1 MVGFLVATFSGF
13 LALLGSGMWIAT
25 VCGIVG
31 LALLYVRVGWS
42 NMLLASSWVAW
53 VSTDSFTLVAV
64 PLFMFMGIM
73 LAESAL
79 GERVYASTAPLLNH
93 FPGGLLYTNVLAGAL
108 FAAAS
113 GSSVASAA
121 TIGSVALPEMEKR
134 GYPFSVSTGSVG
146 AGSLLAPLIPPSLQ
160 MIFYASVTEQ
170 SIGKLFAAGL
180 IPGLVL
186 AGLFIVHITIFFGLT
201 KRGREVRGE
210 VLPWKTSLAKTRDV
224 WLIIILIG
232 MVLGSM
238 FAGIAT
244 PTEAAAV
251 GAFGAT
257 LLAVVY
263 RKLNWQVLKKAT
275 FGALRITC
283 QLGFIYVG
291 VKILSAALARAGLI
305 AWVTKSLVGLPVP
318 PVVIFMMIAALF
330 ILFGMVLESIPMM
343 LMIVPVV
350 FPTMIALGYDPIWFG
365 VAVVLLCLTGNLTPP
380 VGVTLFVLQTLS
392 PEKPI
397 TDIYKGVLPFV
408 VTVLLML
415 VIVTA
420 FPQLALWFPGL
431 ILSA

>member
-1 MVGFLVATFSGF
+1 
-13 LALLGSGMWIAT
+13 
-25 VCGIVG
+25 
-31 LALLYVRVGWS
+31 
-42 NMLLASSWVAW
+42 MLLSSSWIIW

-73 LAESAL
+73 LAESGL

-93 FPGGLLYTNVLAGAL
+93 FPGGLLYTNVIAGAL

-121 TIGSVALPEMEKR
+121 TIGSVALPEMERR

-160 MIFYASVTEQ
+160 MIFYASITEQ

-180 IPGLVL
+180 IPGLLLTVL
-186 AGLFIVHITIFFGLT
+186 FLLHITLTFGLSA
-201 KRGREVRGE
+201 RGKATRGE
-210 VLPWKTSLAKTRDV
+210 LLPWKTSLAKTRGI
-224 WLIIILIG
+224 WLILVLIV

-257 LLAVVY
+257 LLALLY
-263 RKLNWQVLKKAT
+263 GKLNWQVLKKTT
-275 FGALRITC
+275 FGALKITC

-291 VKILSAALARAGLI
+291 VKIMSAALARAGLI
-305 AWVTKSLVGLPVP
+305 SFVTDSFIGLPVP
-318 PVVIFMMIAALF
+318 PVVIFIMIAGLF
-330 ILFGMVLESIPMM
+330 LLLGMVLESIPMM

-350 FPTMIALGYDPIWFG
+350 FPTILALGYDPIWFG

-380 VGVTLFVLQTLS
+380 VGVTLFVLQALS
-392 PEKPI
+392 PEHSI
-397 TDIYKGVLPFV
+397 TEIYKGVLPFV
-408 VTVLLML
+408 ITVLLML
-415 VIVTA
+415 VIITA
-420 FPQLALWFPGL
+420 FPQLALWFPSI
-431 ILSA
+431 ILGT